1 METLI
6 LMTGT
11 YRLDNLLK
19 IAKSINKYY
28 DEYISKFN
36 IIWLITIDQ
45 THAIGNIENT
55 IEYLNST
62 NIHYNISY
70 VNINKDKV
78 YGGDLFNDTLK
89 QYVLENNINPWVY
102 VLDDDN
108 LLHPSL
114 FNTFNICLN
123 NSFYGNKEIILLTLK
138 WDDTYIREINE
149 DILGVSDNK
158 NFIQGEHMIDPSAT
172 ILRYN
177 ILKKYGMFPPI
188 YLYDFKWLNPFLWKE
203 QKLNNIIFYHY
214 YSGYDKGYVNAY
226 HNGIND
232 IDNIKSYNEDINN
245 LIIDVHV
252 SNMDVTKHSAYVPIL
267 SNNIKEKIY
276 KLILEELQNE

>member
-149 DILGVSDNK
+149 DI
-158 NFIQGEHMIDPSAT
+158 
-172 ILRYN
+172 
-177 ILKKYGMFPPI
+177 
-188 YLYDFKWLNPFLWKE
+188 
-203 QKLNNIIFYHY
+203 
-214 YSGYDKGYVNAY
+214 
-226 HNGIND
+226 
-232 IDNIKSYNEDINN
+232 NN

>member
-188 YLYDFKWLNPFLWKE
+188 YLYDFKWLNPLIWEE
-203 QKLNNIIFYHY
+203 QKLNNIIYYHY
-214 YSGYDKGYVNAY
+214 YSGYDKG
-226 HNGIND
+226 
-232 IDNIKSYNEDINN
+232 
-245 LIIDVHV
+245 
-252 SNMDVTKHSAYVPIL
+252 
-267 SNNIKEKIY
+267 
-276 KLILEELQNE
+276 

>member
-28 DEYISKFN
+28 NEYISKFN
-36 IIWLITIDQ
+36 IIWLITIDK

-226 HNGIND
+226 HNGIRD